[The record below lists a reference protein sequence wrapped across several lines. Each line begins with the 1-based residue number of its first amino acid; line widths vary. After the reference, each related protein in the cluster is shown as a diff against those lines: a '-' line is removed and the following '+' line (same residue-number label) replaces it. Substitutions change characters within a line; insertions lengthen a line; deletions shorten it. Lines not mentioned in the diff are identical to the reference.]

1 MQNRLSHAEYELL
14 HRSFKEETA
23 ELLATIARESNPYD
37 GKRVEVDWVDRT
49 EPRGDFNF
57 VLEPIEVIHT
67 QAQEPPERLK
77 DMIAS
82 MLHKPTKE
90 EILRMVKMDFLFLFE
105 SQDEAYNFDSGYADT
120 FLAAT
125 S

>member
-1 MQNRLSHAEYELL
+1 M
-14 HRSFKEETA
+14 K
-23 ELLATIARESNPYD
+23 TIALRGSPYD

-57 VLEPIEVIHT
+57 VLEPIEVIPT
-67 QAQEPPERLK
+67 QAQEPPETLK
-77 DMIAS
+77 DMIAG

-105 SQDEAYNFDSGYADT
+105 SQDEAYNFDSGYADS

-125 S
+125 R

>member
-1 MQNRLSHAEYELL
+1 MVA
-14 HRSFKEETA
+14 
-23 ELLATIARESNPYD
+23 
-37 GKRVEVDWVDRT
+37 G
-49 EPRGDFNF
+49 
-57 VLEPIEVIHT
+57 
-67 QAQEPPERLK
+67 
-77 DMIAS
+77 
-82 MLHKPTKE
+82 MLHKPTKV